1 MVDGFESDGSAGVP
15 EAQEAVPA
23 PAAGQLH
30 GSLQPHLAQATE
42 RHKHQRDGGMAGRRL
57 VRAEGRLVRGGP
69 LTSDGGAFCKGN
81 RETQVNATGEGAQGQ
96 EPCLLLCR
104 AVEPQP
110 GF

>member
-1 MVDGFESDGSAGVP
+1 M
-15 EAQEAVPA
+15 
-23 PAAGQLH
+23 
-30 GSLQPHLAQATE
+30 
-42 RHKHQRDGGMAGRRL
+42 
-57 VRAEGRLVRGGP
+57 RAEDRLVRGGP

-96 EPCLLLCR
+96 EPRLPLCR